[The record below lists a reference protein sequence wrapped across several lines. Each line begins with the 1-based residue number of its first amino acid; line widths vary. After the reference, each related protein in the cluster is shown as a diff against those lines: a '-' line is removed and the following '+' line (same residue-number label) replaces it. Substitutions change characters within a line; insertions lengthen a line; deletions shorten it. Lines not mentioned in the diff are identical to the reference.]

1 MALTP
6 PTFVSVASTAYNT
19 NTTPKTLNVSV
30 NAGDLLVV
38 TAAAEDGQATLTLTA
53 TGLTWTKQQEVDVAS
68 YTVVQVWTAT
78 AGATQSYTL
87 SLAESDGIFTGNFGM
102 TATVWRDHGGV
113 GASSKTNVS
122 SGAPSLGIT
131 TTSDNSAIVVANA
144 DWNALDGASRT
155 WRTANVAA
163 TETMYGR
170 DSTTYGRYAAY
181 HTDAGTAG
189 AKTVGLSA
197 PSGQKYSI
205 VALEVLGTT
214 SSTIDLQPVGMSSGE
229 AFGSATLTWT
239 TAIAPTGVATGEAF
253 GTASIKKDTPVTV
266 TGIASAE
273 AFGTPT
279 VTKVTPIAPA
289 GIASAEAF
297 GTPAI
302 SKTTPITPVGI
313 ASGVAFGTPT
323 LVVPVNVQPA
333 GIASGLAFGTA
344 AVTEGRNIQPAG
356 IASGEV
362 FGAPT
367 LIVPINVQPTG
378 IATGVAFGT
387 ASISKTTPISP
398 AGIASAEAFGTAT
411 INTGQGVGPAG
422 GITSGEA
429 FGTPT
434 IIADQTITP
443 TGIATGAA
451 FGTATIVTGVKVI
464 LPLGIPT
471 GAAFGTP
478 AVVMDEWRQIIERTW
493 WFDVVGAHQRTIGF
507 YAEMIDETGN
517 HLMDLPV
524 SGGNISY
531 DGEAAEQWACTLTI
545 VGEDWVP
552 RSPKDALDPRSGM
565 RCRLWWRIQNNGG
578 WIGIPV
584 GTYILEDPQIRDDGT
599 VPVTTVRGRDPLTLI
614 RRNGYGST
622 VVNVGGLTI
631 PAALDR
637 IFQLVSAGTPVQI
650 DSTSDT
656 TLPATY
662 ALNGNDPL
670 DDLTNI
676 AAQANL
682 VIRTDR
688 LGQII
693 CAPEPEHQDIRADWQ
708 EGDNCPVIGM
718 DRDISSGDMVNSV
731 TVVSTSPDVVPP
743 IAVTVEDTDPASP
756 TYVLG
761 KWGRRSV
768 TIRTDAVATEAG
780 AYALAW
786 ATLNGRRRPTE
797 TVTVEVPGRG
807 DLNFRDPIKLH
818 RAASAVADIYRISK
832 WTLPIAGAADD
843 PPAMQVTMMTRSTT

>member
-1 MALTP
+1 MPLTP
-6 PTFVSVASTAYNT
+6 PTLVSTQSTAYNT
-19 NTTPKTLNVSV
+19 TTTPKTQAVSV
-30 NAGDLLVV
+30 NNGDLIVAVGLC
-38 TAAAEDGQATLTLTA
+38 EDGFSNLSLTA
-53 TGLTWTKQQEVDVAS
+53 SGLTFTQR
-68 YTVVQVWTAT
+68 QVIDSAGNCITSIWTAPAPST
-78 AGATQSYTL
+78 TSYTL
-87 SLAESDGIFTGNFGM
+87 SLAQTVGGGGKFGM
-102 TATVWRDHGGV
+102 TAFVFRDHGGV
-113 GASSKTNVS
+113 GASSSTT
-122 SGAPSLGIT
+122 GTGGPSLGIT
-131 TTSDNSAIVVANA
+131 TTSDNSMVVVASA
-144 DWNALDGASRT
+144 DWNAADGTSRT

-163 TETMYGR
+163 TEDLYGR
-170 DSTTYGRYAAY
+170 DSAAY
-181 HTDAGTAG
+181 TWYVGHHTDTGTAG

-205 VALEVLGTT
+205 AAIEVIGVAGG
-214 SSTIDLQPVGMSSGE
+214 STIDLQPTGISSAE
-229 AFGSATLTWT
+229 AFGTPTLTWT
-239 TAIAPTGVATGEAF
+239 TNLAPTGIASGEAF
-253 GTASIKKDTPVTV
+253 GTASIKKDTPITV
-266 TGIASAE
+266 TGIATGE

-279 VTKVTPIAPA
+279 VTRVTPISPAGIASGEAFGTASISKTTPITPAGIATGEAFGTPTLTVPVNVQPAGIPTALAFGTATVTEGRNIQATGIPSGEAFGTPTLVVPTNIQPAGIATGAVFGTPSISKTTPITPA

-297 GTPAI
+297 GTP
-302 SKTTPITPVGI
+302 
-313 ASGVAFGTPT
+313 
-323 LVVPVNVQPA
+323 
-333 GIASGLAFGTA
+333 
-344 AVTEGRNIQPAG
+344 
-356 IASGEV
+356 
-362 FGAPT
+362 
-367 LIVPINVQPTG
+367 
-378 IATGVAFGT
+378 
-387 ASISKTTPISP
+387 
-398 AGIASAEAFGTAT
+398 T

-422 GITSGEA
+422 GIPTGEA
-429 FGTPT
+429 FGIPT

-443 TGIATGAA
+443 AGIPTGAA
-451 FGTATIVTGVKVI
+451 FGTATITTGVKFI
-464 LPLGIPT
+464 LPIGISS
-471 GAAFGTP
+471 GEAFGTP
-478 AVVMDEWRQIIERTW
+478 AVVMDEWRQIIERPW
-493 WFDVVGAHQRTIGF
+493 WFDVVGAHQRTLGF

-517 HLMDLPV
+517 HVMDLPIA
-524 SGGNISY
+524 GGNISY

-545 VGEDWVP
+545 IGEEWVP
-552 RSPKDALDPRSGM
+552 RTPKDALDPRSGM

-578 WIGIPV
+578 WISIPV

-622 VVNVGGLTI
+622 VVNAGGLTV

-650 DSTSDT
+650 DSSSTV

-708 EGDNCPVIGM
+708 EGDNCPVVGM
-718 DRDISSGDMVNSV
+718 DRDISSADMVNSV

-743 IAVTVEDTDPASP
+743 IAVTVEDDDPASP

-797 TVTVEVPGRG
+797 TITVEVPGRG